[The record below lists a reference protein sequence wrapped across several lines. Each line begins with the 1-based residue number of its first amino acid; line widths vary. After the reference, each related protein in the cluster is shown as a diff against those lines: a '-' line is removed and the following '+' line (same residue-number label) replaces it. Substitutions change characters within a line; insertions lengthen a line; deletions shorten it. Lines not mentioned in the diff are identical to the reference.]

1 MLATPSMNVKELME
15 EGAGSEQVAGLF
27 DMERYAWMAL
37 SYDMALALDM
47 DGCILA
53 VNSAWQRAAGFWPEA
68 LRGKYLLEFMEFED
82 RERSLAALQSLIT
95 SDTAST
101 TFDFRF
107 RCEKGQYKRF
117 NWNVLFSPDTEIF
130 YCIVKDLSNVHD
142 LHHAAYH
149 DTLTG
154 LPNRLFLTDALPKL
168 VVGALDFRHV
178 LALLFLD
185 LDGFKAVNDTLG
197 HQAGDI
203 LLQTVASRL
212 RLCISRP
219 ENCVRLG
226 GDEFVLMETWPC
238 EAFAP
243 EDLATRVINAVNE
256 PVRVNGSDV
265 RVGASVGI
273 ALAPQVGKTPAELMA
288 LADQAMYSAKRSGKN
303 RFVLATGADGP
314 ACPLGLESPG
324 GNG

>member
-1 MLATPSMNVKELME
+1 MNVKELLE
-15 EGAGSEQVAGLF
+15 EGAGADTVANLF
-27 DMERYAWMAL
+27 EIERYAWMAL
-37 SYDMALALDM
+37 SYDMAVALDM

-53 VNSAWQRAAGFWPEA
+53 VNSAWQRSTGFWPEA
-68 LRGKYLLEFMEFED
+68 LRGKYLLEFMDFDD
-82 RERSLAALQSLIT
+82 RERALAALQSLIT

-107 RCEKGQYKRF
+107 RCENGAYKRF

-142 LHHAAYH
+142 LRHAAYH

-168 VVGALDFRHV
+168 VSGALELRHV
-178 LALLFLD
+178 LALFFLD

-203 LLQTVASRL
+203 LLQTVAERL
-212 RLCISRP
+212 LRCVSRP

-238 EAFAP
+238 DAFTP
-243 EDLATRVINAVNE
+243 ERLAMDVIAAVNE
-256 PVRVNGSDV
+256 PVRINDREV
-265 RVGASVGI
+265 RVGVSVGI
-273 ALAPQVGKTPAELMA
+273 ALAPAAAKTPAELMA
-288 LADQAMYSAKRSGKN
+288 LADKAMYSAKRSGKN
-303 RFVLATGADGP
+303 RYVIATGAEDP
-314 ACPLGLESPG
+314 ACAVGLESQH

>member
-1 MLATPSMNVKELME
+1 MNVKELME
-15 EGAGSEQVAGLF
+15 EGAGPDVVARF
-27 DMERYAWMAL
+27 FNVERYAWMAL

-53 VNSAWQRAAGFWPEA
+53 VNAAWQRATGLWPES
-68 LRGKYLLEFMEFED
+68 LRGKYLIEFMAFED
-82 RERSLAALQSLIT
+82 RERVLASMQSLMT

-107 RCEKGQYKRF
+107 RCGAGLFKRF

-168 VVGALDFRHV
+168 VTGALERRHV
-178 LALLFLD
+178 LALCFLD
-185 LDGFKAVNDTLG
+185 LDGFKSVNDTLG

-203 LLQTVASRL
+203 LLQTVADRL
-212 RLCISRP
+212 REHVSRP

-238 EAFAP
+238 EAFDP
-243 EDLATRVINAVNE
+243 EGLATRVIAAVNE
-256 PVRVNGSDV
+256 PVCIDGSQV
-265 RVGASVGI
+265 RVGVSVGV
-273 ALAPQVGKTPAELMA
+273 ALAPSAAQTPVDLMDM
-288 LADQAMYSAKRSGKN
+288 ADKAMYSAKRSGKN
-303 RFVLATGADGP
+303 RFVLATGADAP
-314 ACPLGLESPG
+314 ACPLGSLEFDPQG
-324 GNG
+324 GNR

>member
-1 MLATPSMNVKELME
+1 MNVKELLE
-15 EGAGSEQVAGLF
+15 DGAGANQIAGLF
-27 DMERYAWMAL
+27 DIERYAWMAL
-37 SYDMALALDM
+37 SYDMAVALDM

-53 VNSAWQRAAGFWPEA
+53 LNSAWQRSTGFWPEA
-68 LRGKYLLEFMEFED
+68 LRGHYLLEFMDFDD
-82 RERSLAALQSLIT
+82 RERALAALQSLIT

-107 RCEKGQYKRF
+107 RCDKDVYKRF

-142 LHHAAYH
+142 LRHAAYH

-168 VVGALDFRHV
+168 VSGALDLRHV
-178 LALLFLD
+178 LALFFLD

-203 LLQTVASRL
+203 LLQTVAERL
-212 RLCISRP
+212 RHCIAQP

-238 EAFAP
+238 DAFTP
-243 EDLATRVINAVNE
+243 ERLAETVISVVNK
-256 PVRVNGSDV
+256 PAWINGSEA
-265 RVGASVGI
+265 RVGVSVGI
-273 ALAPQVGKTPAELMA
+273 ALAPAAARTPSELMA
-288 LADQAMYSAKRSGKN
+288 LADKAMYSAKRSGKN
-303 RFVLATGADGP
+303 RYVMATGADDP
-314 ACPLGLESPG
+314 ACTLGLESLD
-324 GNG
+324 GNE